1 MDKTILVVDDE
12 FEIREIIGE
21 LLSLVGYQIKT
32 AEDGNA
38 ALEIVK
44 NGGIDCIIS
53 DIKMPRMDGIEFVAK
68 LRKVDGNVPVM
79 FCTALCPSL
88 KEETMHAGISN
99 ILLKPIDFNELKMS
113 VEIALSKN
121 SNNFESVNKV
131 LDDWEKLIV

>member
-1 MDKTILVVDDE
+1 MEKTILVVDDE

-21 LLSLVGYQIKT
+21 LLASVGYQIES
-32 AEDGNA
+32 AEDGGA
-38 ALEIVK
+38 ALEIVGK
-44 NGGIDCIIS
+44 GGIDCIIS

-68 LRKVDGNVPVM
+68 LRKLDENVPVM

-88 KEETMHAGISN
+88 KDETMLAGISN
-99 ILLKPIDFNELKMS
+99 ILLKPIDFNELKMA
-113 VEIALSKN
+113 VEVALAKD